1 MSRVDPPAPDEPVAG
16 RSPHL
21 SRRRRRRSAV
31 VPVLLALLTAGA
43 LVEADVDR
51 PVASVAWLAIGPL
64 TASLLLTWTWTALV
78 GGYALLLGTVVVVTR
93 PGDPQTA
100 AMQLL
105 VLGALSAFAVGNCV
119 LRERRERQLRTV
131 LRVARVAQGGH
142 PAAGTR
148 PQQPDALRRAV
159 PLR

>member
-1 MSRVDPPAPDEPVAG
+1 M
-16 RSPHL
+16 
-21 SRRRRRRSAV
+21 
-31 VPVLLALLTAGA
+31 
-43 LVEADVDR
+43 DR

-78 GGYALLLGTVVVVTR
+78 GGYAMLLETLVVATR
-93 PGDPQTA
+93 PGDPQTT

-131 LRVARVAQGGH
+131 LRVARVAQGAILQ
-142 PAAGTR
+142 PAPAR
-148 PQQPDALRRAV
+148 QQPDALRRAV